1 MVPALIIQPLIE
13 NALKHGI
20 LSRENGGNI
29 HICIVDYDTYIEIT
43 VSDDGIGMDE
53 ATIGTFTCK
62 KIGDFNWMLNTD
74 LRLKQHYGEGLQIK
88 SKPNQGAAISYVV
101 HKKKEKS
108 K

>member
-1 MVPALIIQPLIE
+1 
-13 NALKHGI
+13 
-20 LSRENGGNI
+20 
-29 HICIVDYDTYIEIT
+29 
-43 VSDDGIGMDE
+43 
-53 ATIGTFTCK
+53 
-62 KIGDFNWMLNTD
+62 MLNTD